1 MSKKELKRYMDLLKI
16 RLEYSK
22 WYQSKISEVVPVKE
36 SECI

>member
-22 WYQSKISEVVPVKE
+22 WYKSKISEMVTVKE
-36 SECI
+36 NKCI